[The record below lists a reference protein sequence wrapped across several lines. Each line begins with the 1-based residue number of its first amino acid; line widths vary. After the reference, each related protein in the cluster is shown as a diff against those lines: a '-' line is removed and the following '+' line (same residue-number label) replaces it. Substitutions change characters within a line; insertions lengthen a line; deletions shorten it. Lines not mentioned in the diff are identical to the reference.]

1 MFRESKYFL
10 PYQIAWIR
18 DTSSLKIMEK
28 SRQIGITFADA
39 YDSVRKVTATVPMH
53 VWVCSK
59 DEETAIHYLEIC
71 KEWATILQIA
81 AEDLGERIIN
91 SEKDLKARVLRFASG
106 KCIYAL
112 SSSVNAVA
120 SRSGHVKLDE
130 FALHPNQRLLYRY
143 AEPVTTWGG
152 SLSIIST
159 HRGSNTLFNEILRDI
174 NERANPMGWS
184 HHRVDIHDAVRAG
197 LVEKINNKAGT
208 KYAREDF
215 LARCRKRCIDQEQ
228 WLQEYCCVPCDDNIV
243 FIDYEMLTACQ
254 SPHCLQP
261 LSYLQN
267 STNPLYAGVDLG
279 RKRDLTVIDVGEK
292 IGDVMWDRLRIE
304 LLDKRFAEIKDAL
317 YPILQ
322 LPNLQRCCIDATGLG
337 IQLAEETK
345 DQFGWKIEPITFN
358 ASIKETM
365 AFDLRRA
372 FEDRALRIDADPLLH
387 ADLRGIKKQFTSAGN
402 IRFVGDTDDSHC
414 DRFWA
419 KALRQHAAR
428 QRIGTP
434 GIAVA

>member
-1 MFRESKYFL
+1 VNR
-10 PYQIAWIR
+10 P
-18 DTSSLKIMEK
+18 DT
-28 SRQIGITFADA
+28 
-39 YDSVRKVTATVPMH
+39 
-53 VWVCSK
+53 
-59 DEETAIHYLEIC
+59 
-71 KEWATILQIA
+71 
-81 AEDLGERIIN
+81 
-91 SEKDLKARVLRFASG
+91 
-106 KCIYAL
+106 
-112 SSSVNAVA
+112 
-120 SRSGHVKLDE
+120 
-130 FALHPNQRLLYRY
+130 
-143 AEPVTTWGG
+143 
-152 SLSIIST
+152 
-159 HRGSNTLFNEILRDI
+159 
-174 NERANPMGWS
+174 
-184 HHRVDIHDAVRAG
+184 
-197 LVEKINNKAGT
+197 
-208 KYAREDF
+208 
-215 LARCRKRCIDQEQ
+215 
-228 WLQEYCCVPCDDNIV
+228 V